1 MICANGRGAMK
12 CDRCDLRTKLSKCF
26 VRRVQVDGGF
36 AASSCSDGK
45 LYSFER
51 GLSTGLKMAYEY
63 AL

>member
-1 MICANGRGAMK
+1 MK